1 MKEARNPITFEEF
14 RHLIARELHV
24 EETLVVRDASF
35 VDDLFADSIRLVEM
49 MLRLKEEGITIPME
63 EAWNVRTVGDAY
75 RVYSSHVDN
84 NDTIKKPP
92 TGTS

>member
-1 MKEARNPITFEEF
+1 MKENLITFEEF

-24 EETLVVRDASF
+24 EETLVVPEASF

-75 RVYSSHVDN
+75 RVYSRHVDN
-84 NDTIKKPP
+84 HDDTRKPP